1 MPVLLYAIT
10 TERRGGSLATSG
22 GGDEV
27 EIVLLQLGREAA
39 VFVLLYVL
47 ADTVVALED
56 ISQLLLVAEL
66 LKPRLLRQLGC
77 RFRRR
82 WGGG

>member
-1 MPVLLYAIT
+1 MPVLLYVIT
-10 TERRGGSLATSG
+10 TERRGSLATSG

-27 EIVLLQLGREAA
+27 EKVLLQLGREAA

-66 LKPRLLRQLGC
+66 LKPHLLRRLGC